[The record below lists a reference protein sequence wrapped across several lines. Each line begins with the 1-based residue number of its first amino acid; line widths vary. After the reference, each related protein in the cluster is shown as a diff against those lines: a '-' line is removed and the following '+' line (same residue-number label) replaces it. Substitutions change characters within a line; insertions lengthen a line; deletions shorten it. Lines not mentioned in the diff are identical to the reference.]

1 MLGRLE
7 EDGRGPEGAGPR
19 AQLSCLLLL
28 SGPSWVESACC
39 ASYPACRGR
48 DPVQG
53 LKGGE
58 AASMDEFF

>member
-39 ASYPACRGR
+39 ASYPPAEGGILSRG
-48 DPVQG
+48 
-53 LKGGE
+53 
-58 AASMDEFF
+58 